1 MDLTTNLGKIK
12 KPAILHASKCD
23 DDDLSSESDKANN
36 SSKKVSLFLEKSEN
50 FTYNDK
56 LCQKFVF
63 LTQFL
68 NKFQNRMEIKNLK
81 IMLNKRIALFAKLI
95 KYWN

>member
-1 MDLTTNLGKIK
+1 MQASVTMMIWVQNLIR
-12 KPAILHASKCD
+12 L
-23 DDDLSSESDKANN
+23 NN

>member
-1 MDLTTNLGKIK
+1 MQASVTMMIWVQNLIRLIT
-12 KPAILHASKCD
+12 PA
-23 DDDLSSESDKANN
+23 
-36 SSKKVSLFLEKSEN
+36 KKVSLFLEKSEN

>member
-1 MDLTTNLGKIK
+1 MLLGLSPSLFASLQLSSCNKEVDLTTNLGKLK
-12 KPAILHASKCD
+12 KQLYSMQAS
-23 DDDLSSESDKANN
+23 
-36 SSKKVSLFLEKSEN
+36 VEKSEN

-56 LCQKFVF
+56 LCQKFLF

-95 KYWN
+95 KY

>member
-1 MDLTTNLGKIK
+1 MQASVTMMIWVQNLIR
-12 KPAILHASKCD
+12 L
-23 DDDLSSESDKANN
+23 NN
-36 SSKKVSLFLEKSEN
+36 SSKKVSLFLEKSEH

>member
-1 MDLTTNLGKIK
+1 MQASVTMMIWVQNLIR
-12 KPAILHASKCD
+12 L
-23 DDDLSSESDKANN
+23 NN

-56 LCQKFVF
+56 LCQKFLF